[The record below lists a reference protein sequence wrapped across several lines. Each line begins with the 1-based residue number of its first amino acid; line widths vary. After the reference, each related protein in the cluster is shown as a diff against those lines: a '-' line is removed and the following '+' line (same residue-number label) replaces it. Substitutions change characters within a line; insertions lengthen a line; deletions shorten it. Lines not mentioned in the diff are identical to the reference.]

1 MDAETGEMHPQ
12 LSRGQ
17 RLHDLSIA
25 TENIAGELM
34 DLQAGGYLSPTT
46 TRSRRPRPCSRAM
59 TSCGPS

>member
-1 MDAETGEMHPQ
+1 MHPQ

-34 DLQAGGYLSPTT
+34 DLQAGGYLSPDDDPIETAT
-46 TRSRRPRPCSRAM
+46 GAAAAL
-59 TSCGPS
+59 